1 MALVKLALSQPQQ
14 GGLRSPDYVFRG
26 KGELRIYIHFFEM
39 DKYES
44 HQIKLPIM
52 IF

>member
-1 MALVKLALSQPQQ
+1 LKIKSERDKLY
-14 GGLRSPDYVFRG
+14 SPDYVFRG

-44 HQIKLPIM
+44 HQIELPIM